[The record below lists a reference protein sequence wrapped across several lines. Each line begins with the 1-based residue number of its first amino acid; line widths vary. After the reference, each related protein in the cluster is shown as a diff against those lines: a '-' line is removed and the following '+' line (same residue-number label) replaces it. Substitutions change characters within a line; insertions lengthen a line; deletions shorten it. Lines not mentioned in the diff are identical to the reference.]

1 MFKEAERGD
10 SFLKESSVS
19 CKSQGGGK
27 RKGSPFPLFYSN
39 QVRGTCREPPGKLIM
54 CFLQFVG
61 HRVLCHMP
69 EASEGREAVV
79 ESILVCGK
87 GQEKQLRLTLCTPRI
102 CHSRGLIRASLNH
115 VWAIGE
121 SLLGFLNPTWD
132 SLLEGRGGG
141 DPKWPTKGC
150 TYPFKGIAGERFLQ
164 WNSNSYNGFKES
176 TKCPDTETKCNPS
189 WSANRDFSWAWP
201 LPSFPTPIFQR

>member
-1 MFKEAERGD
+1 
-10 SFLKESSVS
+10 
-19 CKSQGGGK
+19 
-27 RKGSPFPLFYSN
+27 
-39 QVRGTCREPPGKLIM
+39 M

-102 CHSRGLIRASLNH
+102 CHSGGLIRASLNH

-132 SLLEGRGGG
+132 SVLEGRGGG

-150 TYPFKGIAGERFLQ
+150 TYPLKGIAGERFLQ

-189 WSANRDFSWAWP
+189 WSADRDFSWAWP
-201 LPSFPTPIFQR
+201 LPSFPTPIFQRLEPAAFKSGSEGWRGRGQPNMVPVLKVASYLELPWTQRGDKM

>member
-1 MFKEAERGD
+1 M
-10 SFLKESSVS
+10 
-19 CKSQGGGK
+19 
-27 RKGSPFPLFYSN
+27 
-39 QVRGTCREPPGKLIM
+39 EPPGKLIM
-54 CFLQFVG
+54 CFLQFVE
-61 HRVLCHMP
+61 HRGLCHMP

-121 SLLGFLNPTWD
+121 SLLQGFLNPTWD
-132 SLLEGRGGG
+132 SLLEGRGGR

-164 WNSNSYNGFKES
+164 W
-176 TKCPDTETKCNPS
+176 
-189 WSANRDFSWAWP
+189 R
-201 LPSFPTPIFQR
+201 FQRIHQVPWHRNQVQSIMVSQSRSFLSLTSSLFPHSNLPETRACSFQVWEWGVERKRTT